1 MEMTQR
7 MYPSGSFSSAYS
19 TSATQTHSNGNSVS
33 TQTLDSVEREF
44 DDDDVELWRYRNY
57 GRGCGEESDG
67 DSFLTLYDY
76 ERQLDVALWRVQAC
90 DVCRGPWRSWDEGWG

>member
-1 MEMTQR
+1 MYTVFVSLVSFFCFVSLSADMEMTQR

-44 DDDDVELWRYRNY
+44 DDDDVEL
-57 GRGCGEESDG
+57 
-67 DSFLTLYDY
+67 
-76 ERQLDVALWRVQAC
+76 
-90 DVCRGPWRSWDEGWG
+90 